1 MTSRIVSAFGKRT
14 PAREVAQGHD
24 LTGCSVIVTG
34 GSSGLGIE
42 TAGTFVEIGA
52 QVTLAVRDQS
62 AGRAVAADIDAAK
75 AGPPVEVRPLELGD
89 FGSIR
94 DFAKAWGK
102 TPVHLLINNAGVM
115 GCDQAYTAQDLEMQ
129 IGVNH
134 FGHALLT
141 HLLTPN
147 MMEAAQAG
155 RSARLVQLT
164 SGAHRNSA
172 IRWDDMHFRTTPYD
186 RWQAYGQSKTAN
198 TLFAIA
204 FNRAFRDRGI
214 TANAVHPGA
223 IRTPLQRHVTEE
235 ERVRLG
241 WAPLDT
247 PSPNLKTVEEGTSTT
262 VWAALAPELE
272 GIGGLYLE
280 DCSQAL
286 PAEPGQKYGGVWP
299 WALDEEDAGRL
310 WDHTQ
315 AVIR

>member
-1 MTSRIVSAFGKRT
+1 MTARVVSPFGKRT

-24 LTGCSVIVTG
+24 LTGCNVIVTG
-34 GSSGLGIE
+34 ASSGLGIE
-42 TAGTFVEIGA
+42 TARTFVEIGA
-52 QVTLAVRDQS
+52 QVTLAVRDQA
-62 AGRAVAADIDAAK
+62 AGRAVAADIDAAM

-89 FGSIR
+89 FASIR
-94 DFAKAWGK
+94 QFADAWGK

-115 GCDQAYTAQDLEMQ
+115 GCDQAYTAQNLEMQ

-147 MMEAAQAG
+147 LMDSAQAG
-155 RSARLVQLT
+155 KSARVVQLT
-164 SGAHRNSA
+164 SGAHRNST

-204 FNRAFRDRGI
+204 FNREFRERGV

-235 ERVRLG
+235 ERFRLG
-241 WAPLDT
+241 WAPLDK
-247 PSPNLKTVEEGTSTT
+247 PSPNLKTIEEGASTT

-280 DCSQAL
+280 DCAQAL
-286 PAEPGQKYGGVWP
+286 PAEAGQTYGGVWP
-299 WALDEEDAGRL
+299 WALDEADARRL
-310 WDHTQ
+310 WEYTQ
-315 AVIR
+315 QVIR